1 VDSALSDFTLQK
13 NYRLINIY
21 CTVRSDGIGYQ
32 EISHLMGFTMKFA
45 YIVTVARMSHI
56 LSSIWVFILAIV
68 ILADVFGRVL
78 FLAPLPGTK
87 EILQNSV
94 ILVTFLQIPLA
105 IYSGSM
111 LRTTLLTG
119 AMPGFAQ
126 RILRTLAYVLGLC
139 LFLAIAWASF
149 PEAIEALRLNE
160 YEGEGSLRIYT
171 WPIRFLIV
179 ATSAFAAFAYL
190 TMMIADWRGELGANE
205 ALTHH

>member
-1 VDSALSDFTLQK
+1 
-13 NYRLINIY
+13 
-21 CTVRSDGIGYQ
+21 
-32 EISHLMGFTMKFA
+32 MKFA
-45 YIVTVARMSHI
+45 YTISVARMIHI
-56 LSSIWVFILAIV
+56 LSSIWVFILAVV
-68 ILADVFGRVL
+68 ILVDVFGRVL

-111 LRTTLLTG
+111 LRTTLLTD
-119 AMPGFAQ
+119 ALPPLAQ
-126 RILRTLAYVLGLC
+126 RILRSLAYLLGLA
-139 LFLAIAWASF
+139 LFIAIAYASW
-149 PEAIEALRLNE
+149 PEAFEALHLGE

-179 ATSAFAAFAYL
+179 GTSAFAAFAYL
-190 TMMIADWRGELGANE
+190 SMMVADWRGQLGDDE